1 MNKKEE
7 IYILNNIRW
16 LIKGAFCEVL
26 KEILAST
33 DIDTEKNCEIVRRGY
48 FKKVLKYTDKQESF
62 YIKQYTARHSID
74 IIKSLFSASKAH
86 REWNQSQVLL
96 KNQLLTAE
104 PVAIGEKRHYGMLRE
119 CFIISKAV
127 PNGISIKELLVKI
140 QQSSADYKPFNKKS
154 LLSNL
159 ISYVRMVHDKGI
171 LHGELHAENIL
182 VDIDSIASFYLL
194 DLGRTKFRKTIP
206 LHLKIHELA
215 RLLYSVTDVC
225 TNKEI
230 TEMINNYTDQKSV
243 YKNRQIFQKAVF
255 NEIHKIKRRLWH
267 SRTSKCLK
275 NNNVFKITKYD
286 KYSVNMRKQ
295 WDINVLVA
303 LINKHTVSLK
313 ERLNNVIKASSKI
326 GITCVPVSN
335 DTTNSVCIKEYKY
348 PSFLKRFLYSFH
360 NSPARKAWFA
370 AHGLLTINIKTPKP
384 IALLEEKKY
393 LIIKKSFIIMEDIST
408 CLPCNK
414 YVNEQ
419 FNDPYDKIA
428 SERKKKFVSR
438 MALSFRQ
445 LHDSKVYHGDLKA
458 NNIMIMELQDNW
470 DFFYL
475 DLDRVHFD
483 KKITLKKMVKNLSQ
497 LNASIPNC
505 ITYTD
510 RLRFYRTYT
519 GMKNLNIENKQI
531 LRAIIRLSIKRKHV
545 WTPRTQITPIS

>member
-1 MNKKEE
+1 
-7 IYILNNIRW
+7 
-16 LIKGAFCEVL
+16 
-26 KEILAST
+26 
-33 DIDTEKNCEIVRRGY
+33 
-48 FKKVLKYTDKQESF
+48 
-62 YIKQYTARHSID
+62 
-74 IIKSLFSASKAH
+74 
-86 REWNQSQVLL
+86 
-96 KNQLLTAE
+96 
-104 PVAIGEKRHYGMLRE
+104 
-119 CFIISKAV
+119 
-127 PNGISIKELLVKI
+127 
-140 QQSSADYKPFNKKS
+140 
-154 LLSNL
+154 
-159 ISYVRMVHDKGI
+159 
-171 LHGELHAENIL
+171 
-182 VDIDSIASFYLL
+182 
-194 DLGRTKFRKTIP
+194 
-206 LHLKIHELA
+206 
-215 RLLYSVTDVC
+215 
-225 TNKEI
+225 
-230 TEMINNYTDQKSV
+230 
-243 YKNRQIFQKAVF
+243 
-255 NEIHKIKRRLWH
+255 
-267 SRTSKCLK
+267 
-275 NNNVFKITKYD
+275 
-286 KYSVNMRKQ
+286 MRKQ

-419 FNDPYDKIA
+419 FNAPYDKIA
-428 SERKKKFVSR
+428 SERKKKLVSR

-519 GMKNLNIENKQI
+519 GMENLNIENKQI

-545 WTPRTQITPIS
+545 WTPRT